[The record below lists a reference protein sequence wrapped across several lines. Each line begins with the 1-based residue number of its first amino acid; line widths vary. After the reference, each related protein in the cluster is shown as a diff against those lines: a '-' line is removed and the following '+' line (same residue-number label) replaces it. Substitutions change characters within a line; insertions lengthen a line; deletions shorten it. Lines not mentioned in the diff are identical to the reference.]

1 MSFYVNLS
9 ILGVIDEYEKCVS
22 QDLRKSIFLILL
34 VTDI

>member
-1 MSFYVNLS
+1 MISYVNVS
-9 ILGVIDEYEKCVS
+9 ILGVIDKYEKCVS